1 MRVTEIVAGLALS
14 LAAGAVLAEG
24 AVCEHPAKVENRYN
38 PAAPRCYVIVSAAK
52 DVKAVAARVQQKYHL
67 QPALMSLSHGFV
79 LSGVTEDLVAQLR
92 CEPDV
97 EVVGYD
103 AITDTAPSHGR

>member
-1 MRVTEIVAGLALS
+1 MRVTGMIAVLALAP
-14 LAAGAVLAEG
+14 AAGAALAEG
-24 AVCEHPAKVENRYN
+24 AVCEHPAKLENRYD
-38 PAAPRCYVIVSAAK
+38 PAAPRCFVIVSADK
-52 DVKAVAARVQQKYHL
+52 DVKAVAARVGEKFHL
-67 QPALMSLSHGFV
+67 QPALLTLVHGFV

-103 AITDTAPSHGR
+103 AITHR